1 MALAVL
7 APVLR
12 PGYVLSYDMVFTP
25 RQPLVPDAFG
35 LGSAAPRAVP
45 VDALLGLVTTVVPG
59 QIVQKA
65 VLVATLVAA
74 GWGAGCLVHT
84 RSVLVRCAAAS
95 WYVWNAYVAERL
107 VIGHWSLLVAYAV
120 LPWAVRLALGVRQGR
135 AGALAGLVALSALA
149 AITPGGGLLVLLTVT
164 PVLAWRCGRSGGRAL
179 VWFLVLW
186 VLVDAPGG
194 CPACCTGPPWL
205 PVVVVFLSSRRG
217 PINRWERWVACSGWA
232 ASGTRRWCLV
242 VEGCS
247 RRPSSLWSQ
256 WSPQRWA
263 GVRCAVAGEAQPPAC
278 YWRQGSVSR
287 SQR

>member
-1 MALAVL
+1 M
-7 APVLR
+7 
-12 PGYVLSYDMVFTP
+12 
-25 RQPLVPDAFG
+25 
-35 LGSAAPRAVP
+35 
-45 VDALLGLVTTVVPG
+45 TTVVPG

-186 VLVDAPGG
+186 VLVDAPW
-194 CPACCTGPPWL
+194 WL
-205 PVVVVFLSSRRG
+205 P
-217 PINRWERWVACSGWA
+217 
-232 ASGTRRWCLV
+232 
-242 VEGCS
+242 
-247 RRPSSLWSQ
+247 
-256 WSPQRWA
+256 
-263 GVRCAVAGEAQPPAC
+263 GVLHRTAVATGGGGVPEFAARADQPLGTLGSLLGLGGIWNAQVVA
-278 YWRQGSVSR
+278 W
-287 SQR
+287 